1 METGGGLK
9 KASWFFDANPFLVL
23 NVDILTDL
31 DLSNMI
37 AFHRQHKPLATLGIT
52 DRASSRY
59 FLFDENDELCGWRN
73 TKTGEEKISR
83 QRESLFQKAFSG
95 IHIISPNIFSLI
107 KQEGKFSMVDI
118 YLDLCKTNSIKGF
131 NHSGSKLIDVGRIE
145 SVAEAEKWF
154 GTSD

>member
-1 METGGGLK
+1 MTAPVTG
-9 KASWFFDANPFLVL
+9 
-23 NVDILTDL
+23 
-31 DLSNMI
+31 
-37 AFHRQHKPLATLGIT
+37 
-52 DRASSRY
+52 
-59 FLFDENDELCGWRN
+59 
-73 TKTGEEKISR
+73 R